1 MGKGTISNITNY
13 IDILIS
19 GSIIYGI
26 MSKER
31 TARTTERS
39 GNLHMGT
46 SGIRVA
52 PEVKFIAPVHSYVSR
67 VEEQKNKKT
76 GEIFTMQAGGSGDDS
91 NAVTLEII
99 KAAIQAGALGAGSP
113 EDVANYLR
121 DIADFPFP
129 PRLANIDSDLL
140 RNVADKL
147 TPSKDEGT
155 S

>member
-1 MGKGTISNITNY
+1 
-13 IDILIS
+13 
-19 GSIIYGI
+19 

-31 TARTTERS
+31 TAIITERQ
-39 GNLHMGT
+39 GMGIP
-46 SGIRVA
+46 GIRVA
-52 PEVKFIAPVHSYVSR
+52 PEVNFIAPVHSYISR
-67 VEEQKNKKT
+67 VEKPVIHKT
-76 GEIFTMQAGGSGDDS
+76 GEIFTMQAGRPGDDS

-99 KAAIQAGALGAGSP
+99 QAAIQAGALGAGSP

-129 PRLANIDSDLL
+129 PGLANIDPDLL

>member
-1 MGKGTISNITNY
+1 M
-13 IDILIS
+13 
-19 GSIIYGI
+19 
-26 MSKER
+26 
-31 TARTTERS
+31 
-39 GNLHMGT
+39 
-46 SGIRVA
+46 
-52 PEVKFIAPVHSYVSR
+52 
-67 VEEQKNKKT
+67 
-76 GEIFTMQAGGSGDDS
+76 IFSFRIGGSDYDS
-91 NAVTLEII
+91 RAVSLEII

-129 PRLANIDSDLL
+129 PGLANIDSDLL